1 MVVTDL
7 DRTLLRSDHS
17 LSDYTVSV
25 LNTCR
30 KHGIKIVF
38 ATARDLSQMMDLL
51 AKVPADAV
59 IAINGAII
67 YVDGK
72 VVIENRILEYSK
84 QRIQREFYNAEKNG
98 C

>member
-1 MVVTDL
+1 VGVTVAIRMVVTDL

-38 ATARDLSQMMDLL
+38 ATVAKQICLSNDDDGVVKWLEENLL
-51 AKVPADAV
+51 NLTIRK
-59 IAINGAII
+59 
-67 YVDGK
+67 
-72 VVIENRILEYSK
+72 
-84 QRIQREFYNAEKNG
+84 
-98 C
+98 